1 MNNSKQNITTG
12 ENMKTLEEALEYIK
26 QLEVALEAQKEV
38 TDRNVRRFFI
48 PTIGTTIKII
58 KDTPVDLYFESRN
71 EKFIEKVKGEYQ
83 HGFEW
88 ESYAGRTNHVK
99 PPEWAKCVKTLDHV
113 FLKTKVWCCE
123 WVIPKDTL
131 LVVDRIYIRK
141 GKDMKEFD
149 SITFRVEKQKGS
161 KLTGRFWL
169 KRSDV
174 NNLVVE
180 VVKEEP

>member
-1 MNNSKQNITTG
+1 MTP
-12 ENMKTLEEALEYIK
+12 ELEALKDYIK
-26 QLEVALEAQKEV
+26 QLEAALEKQKEV
-38 TDRNVRRFFI
+38 SENNIRRFFI

-58 KDTPVDLYFESRN
+58 KDTPVTIWVEHRN
-71 EKFIEKVKGEYQ
+71 LKFLEKIVPGYPIGRLCWCKLTENVPTAMKWVQRKKWYDYYTEY
-83 HGFEW
+83 
-88 ESYAGRTNHVK
+88 T
-99 PPEWAKCVKTLDHV
+99 
-113 FLKTKVWCCE
+113 
-123 WVIPKDTL
+123 IPKDTIL
-131 LVVDRIYIRK
+131 IVDRVYIRK

>member
-1 MNNSKQNITTG
+1 MNT
-12 ENMKTLEEALEYIK
+12 ELAALNDYIK
-26 QLEVALEAQKEV
+26 QLESALEAQKEV
-38 TDRNVRRFFI
+38 TDRNIRRFFI

-58 KDTPVDLYFESRN
+58 KDTPVTIWVEHRN
-71 EKFIEKVKGEYQ
+71 VKFLEKIVPGYQ
-83 HGFEW
+83 HGRLCWARTEFKDLPPTMKCIKEDKGHYT
-88 ESYAGRTNHVK
+88 SYSYYT
-99 PPEWAKCVKTLDHV
+99 EYT
-113 FLKTKVWCCE
+113 
-123 WVIPKDTL
+123 IPKDTR
-131 LVVDRIYIRK
+131 LVVDRVYIRK

>member
-1 MNNSKQNITTG
+1 
-12 ENMKTLEEALEYIK
+12 MKTLEEARDYIK
-26 QLEVALEAQKEV
+26 QLEDAIEAQKEV

-58 KDTPVDLYFESRN
+58 KDTPVNLYFESRN
-71 EKFIEKVKGEYQ
+71 EKFIAKVRGEYQ

-88 ESYAGRTNHVK
+88 DSYGGRINPTK
-99 PPEWAKCVKTLDHV
+99 PPEWAKYTKKEDNG
-113 FLKTKVWCCE
+113 FLKSKVWFCE
-123 WVIPKDTL
+123 WIIPMDTVL
-131 LVVDRIYIRK
+131 IVDRIYIRK

>member
-1 MNNSKQNITTG
+1 MNT
-12 ENMKTLEEALEYIK
+12 ELAALNDYIK
-26 QLEVALEAQKEV
+26 QLESALEAQKEV

-58 KDTPVDLYFESRN
+58 KDTPVSIWVEFRN
-71 EKFIEKVKGEYQ
+71 LKFLEKIVPGYQ
-83 HGFEW
+83 HGRLCW
-88 ESYAGRTNHVK
+88 STNKHEDL
-99 PPEWAKCVKTLDHV
+99 PPSVKCVKRKNEHTEWYDYYAEYTL
-113 FLKTKVWCCE
+113 
-123 WVIPKDTL
+123 PKDTV
-131 LVVDRIYIRK
+131 LVVDRVYIRK

>member
-1 MNNSKQNITTG
+1 MNTD
-12 ENMKTLEEALEYIK
+12 LAALNEYIK
-26 QLEVALEAQKEV
+26 QLEAALEKQKEV
-38 TDRNVRRFFI
+38 SESNIRRFFI

-58 KDTPVDLYFESRN
+58 KDTPVTIWVEHRN
-71 EKFIEKVKGEYQ
+71 LKFLEKIVPGYPIGRLCWSSYDKLPENVPTAMKWVQRKNTHSKWYDFYT
-83 HGFEW
+83 EW
-88 ESYAGRTNHVK
+88 S
-99 PPEWAKCVKTLDHV
+99 
-113 FLKTKVWCCE
+113 
-123 WVIPKDTL
+123 IPKDTR
-131 LVVDRIYIRK
+131 LVVDRVYIRK